1 MYVGT
6 NLLHLYIPLF
16 PEEVVNF
23 EEAIFRSLFECY
35 LVLGCQ
41 SGKWAFVN
49 VPVKY
54 FPYYRKYGSIEF
66 TMAGRDL
73 EM

>member
-35 LVLGCQ
+35 LVLDFQ
-41 SGKWAFVN
+41 SGKWDFVN
-49 VPVKY
+49 LPEKML
-54 FPYYRKYGSIEF
+54 P
-66 TMAGRDL
+66 
-73 EM
+73 